1 MIELFLETP
10 IELQVLLL
18 FGVLAIAYKII
29 KGGQ

>member
-18 FGVLAIAYKII
+18 FGVLVITWSII
-29 KGGQ
+29 KRG